1 MFLTE
6 AEILDTPL
14 SLNYTCQ
21 YFEKNKKNLEQFFQE
36 NQQKK
41 FTILGCGSS
50 YMLAKSTASLFAS
63 LPGTSANAIAAG
75 DYIVDPLFWYET
87 VKGSIVLLLSR
98 SGKTSE
104 MVWALKHIKQAHGCP
119 AVSITTE
126 DGNDLMPLCDLNLTL
141 NWCHDDSVCQTRTVT
156 NLYASTLLLAAEYAR
171 DDRLRESVLAAMR
184 ESTSFQ
190 LKYRPVLAEIAN
202 LDWDNVVVLADG
214 PICGIAEEG
223 ALAFTEISM
232 LTGRYFHLLDYR
244 HGPIVVS
251 GKRTLT
257 LALLRPGEEKLQSAM
272 MKDVIQRGGPVVTIS
287 HCTENRYD
295 AAAHLQIQ
303 NPISELLQKRGQNRE
318 MGLYSCCSANEYVI
332 RAALRR
338 AKDRDTVV
346 LVEATAN
353 QVNQNGGY
361 TGMTPVAFRAFLNR
375 LAEEENFPIDKL
387 LCGGDHLGPLTWT
400 HLPEAEAMKNA
411 GELIRSYVLAGF
423 SKIHIDTSMRL
434 ADHAPNERLSDVVI
448 AHRGAQLC
456 RIAEEAF
463 AQYSAW
469 HPEAPA
475 PVYIIGSEV
484 PIPGGA
490 QENEDSVTVTA
501 PEDCEAT
508 LSTFRA
514 AFCSN
519 HLEAA
524 WERVVAIVV
533 QPGVEFADESVIE
546 YDRTAAHSLTEHL
559 KRHPNLVFEG
569 HSTDYQ
575 PRQCLRKMVED
586 GIAILKVGPAL
597 TFALREGLFA
607 LEQIERELYGMM
619 DFPCS
624 HFREILEQV
633 MLEDQGQWTKYY
645 HGSMPEKRYARAFSY
660 SDRARYYLTNSKVQ
674 GALRLLLDNLNTAG
688 IPMALIS
695 QYMPVQYAR
704 VHVGILPP
712 KAEDLLMDR
721 VGDCIDDYLY
731 AVLRD

>member
-1 MFLTE
+1 MFQILIADDEPNIREGVRQFITRRCPEWQVVGAARDGRE
-6 AEILDTPL
+6 ALEMAERFLPDCIMTDITMPHVNGLEFLEKIKGELPDAKLLILSGYDDFEYAVQGMRLGVSDYLLKPLDTELLIQRLDAFAAELTQRQQQWQDRGEQMQQRLEPG
-14 SLNYTCQ
+14 Q
-21 YFEKNKKNLEQFFQE
+21 KNR
-36 NQQKK
+36 
-41 FTILGCGSS
+41 GAMG
-50 YMLAKSTASLFAS
+50 
-63 LPGTSANAIAAG
+63 
-75 DYIVDPLFWYET
+75 
-87 VKGSIVLLLSR
+87 
-98 SGKTSE
+98 
-104 MVWALKHIKQAHGCP
+104 GCP
-119 AVSITTE
+119 
-126 DGNDLMPLCDLNLTL
+126 LCK
-141 NWCHDDSVCQTRTVT
+141 RKGEAMT
-156 NLYASTLLLAAEYAR
+156 N
-171 DDRLRESVLAAMR
+171 
-184 ESTSFQ
+184 
-190 LKYRPVLAEIAN
+190 
-202 LDWDNVVVLADG
+202 
-214 PICGIAEEG
+214 
-223 ALAFTEISM
+223 
-232 LTGRYFHLLDYR
+232 
-244 HGPIVVS
+244 
-251 GKRTLT
+251 
-257 LALLRPGEEKLQSAM
+257 
-272 MKDVIQRGGPVVTIS
+272 
-287 HCTENRYD
+287 
-295 AAAHLQIQ
+295 LQIQ

-434 ADHAPNERLSDVVI
+434 ADDAPNERLSDVVI

-704 VHVGILPP
+704 VHAGILPP